1 MAKNR
6 IPPPATIN
14 TLDDLVNYQGVLPST
29 LTENQDLYSTE
40 RNLPFEKLGK
50 YDTGLTRLSGNQEHY
65 RAENQ
70 KGWGLLP
77 TAAGRLIASTITKTL
92 EGAAAMTTGFSE
104 NALSKEIADAEQHIL
119 NEWFPVYKSQG
130 MESDSL
136 MERLKEPGWWASTAT
151 DGAAF
156 MLSAI
161 VGSKGINAVSK
172 LGLAGKLAKGLGAS
186 DDILMQMDK
195 LTRSTVG
202 KVLGL
207 EKNGVGAATAYG
219 AFNEAFFES
228 KGVIDQVKTQL
239 SKDKYGTEFD
249 YLNPEQQADVMQAAG
264 KAGQQTF
271 WGNLPVLLLTERIFN
286 ETILGNFFGL
296 PEASAFSRIIKEG
309 DQFKLNALTKGQR
322 AALYGLPFAA
332 NIPTEMF
339 QENYQLAVS
348 NYFTKKATG
357 QSTAGMLEGILGEMG
372 DNFSTIEGKES
383 MFLGGLL
390 GGLGASASLSNI
402 GKQDK
407 YANQYLDILNGHYGT
422 LNKAASTYFQKD
434 ADGKILFENGM
445 PKLKSQKDFD
455 KEFEAITNNFEKYQI
470 MSELRTAAELGDTSA
485 AELYDIAVNDRFSE
499 TMFQLFQNPDSTQ
512 LVDTLIDSYA
522 EKYAQEFEEMTGK
535 KADKQT
541 KVKELKDKAE
551 RMQSLYNLAETYY
564 QVEGQPA
571 SLPMQYHSLFKQD
584 YFKQKAKEF
593 REKSNEVLSQLP
605 IEDKLKIEDAINKPN
620 KNSNTII
627 DAVLDNAD
635 FSKMDGVTD
644 KVDTKANVA
653 KALSFQ
659 SLYNL
664 ERQRFEKEFTK
675 EEFYKKANEKVQEE
689 AIEAEEKAKKQAVVD
704 EARRKRAEEIAKQEA
719 AKKAAKTVT
728 PAKPVQTTQPVQP
741 TAPVTSET
749 STVVQESTS
758 APEIPGINRETIE
771 DYFKNNDGKAATTI
785 AREIDTPIENVKF
798 WLDKL
803 VEEGKL
809 IKKGNNRYYK
819 VSSEESQVEPDN
831 TDTED
836 QLPDNSVPEIAPDIE
851 PEIPFTIIA
860 DPTDKQVRT
869 QNDFVLATEALSEG
883 HNVLANRVV
892 QMEKIIEGNVVQR
905 VNKDGFV
912 LDENAN
918 TAAMHSNVKKGDTI
932 QMSVPIDFMETPM
945 YVDNKNDRTITFR
958 EHLSKVAPENYR
970 QELIDNLPIK
980 ISHNGIDLGF
990 VHRVDWINDTNLV
1003 EDEFVSFE
1011 EQKALLREF
1020 REQFIDATNS
1030 VATDLTVDTEITFKG
1045 PGKLARDISYKPV
1058 SEAAP
1063 SFPIAVVT
1071 GNRTVKTMDGKVITI
1086 SHDATPGQAGFL
1098 YKDKFFVAKR
1108 KQLTDEDKQTLKE
1121 LLLEPVKSVNKIAS
1135 MVYASTIADTSK
1147 IQAALRNQKTPNN
1160 LRLGINKTSFYI
1172 YDHSTATVYNNS
1184 VEKLDEYLAQELV
1197 ANIIPSKENTEWASN
1212 NLLTNIREVKADYDG
1227 NVEPTIFVHNVVRF
1241 KLPKKQLSERVVPE
1255 VSTEP
1260 VQTEIDAIER
1270 RRQERRGDALEKI
1283 GVSRV
1288 GYDGKQRQDWKDA
1301 KNQDLKI
1308 ATNHTIERLSKNPN
1322 VKIGSLPSAYAN
1334 AIKAELEIHGVNS
1347 NDKTPI
1353 SEIIEKLK
1361 EINDKYDAE
1370 LKALENNTPTNET
1383 VQGQTAEANLQPEQG
1398 TIATEQGVSADIE
1411 DKKDDIVIS
1420 KQEGFKNAGEQSK
1433 KENNSNAIADY
1444 LLQNAKVGDTLTDKN
1459 GEGYEITEVNNR
1471 KDGSKEVVL
1480 VPFEL
1485 IDGKI
1490 DYSYSGT
1497 KLISEKNKK
1506 TASDLYEFSYTNS
1519 NGERIN
1525 ETYTYNAKAEIQ
1537 SLENNA
1543 QNKPTEQSVT
1553 TDIEAK
1559 KADIE
1564 RRRQEELFR
1573 LLPQDKVSG
1582 GSFDFTAAL
1591 SIGIPEFYQQMF
1603 DMIREGKDSIAGVK
1617 EKSAPLL
1624 QKLYNEGKLK
1634 DKKDVWL
1641 ALNPEANKINERY
1654 NQEIAAL
1661 IQNVAVDEPKTITQ
1675 PVDTE
1680 AVDKKKEKLKK
1691 KLGVELY
1698 PNVRE
1703 EAEDLIKKCRT

>member
-1 MAKNR
+1 MVNG
-6 IPPPATIN
+6 IE
-14 TLDDLVNYQGVLPST
+14 LDDNGLVSSVKRKGSSLDYYDPSQPGT
-29 LTENQDLYSTE
+29 QFDD
-40 RNLPFEKLGK
+40 LGK
-50 YDTGLTRLSGNQEHY
+50 YDDGLTRRSNQEQL

-92 EGAAAMTTGFSE
+92 EGVAAMGTGFSE

-161 VGSKGINAVSK
+161 VGSKGINALSK
-172 LGLAGKLAKGLGAS
+172 LVLAGKLVKGLGAS

-390 GGLGASASLSNI
+390 GGLGAGASLGNI

-455 KEFEAITNNFEKYQI
+455 REFEAITNNFEKYQI

-605 IEDKLKIEDAINKPN
+605 IEDKIKIEDAINKPN
-620 KNSNTII
+620 KNSNTVI

-689 AIEAEEKAKKQAVVD
+689 ATEAEEKAKKQAVVD

-719 AKKAAKTVT
+719 AKKAAIQ
-728 PAKPVQTTQPVQP
+728 PVQTTQPVQP
-741 TAPVTSET
+741 TAPV
-749 STVVQESTS
+749 
-758 APEIPGINRETIE
+758 APPAPTITRETIE

-785 AREIDTPIENVKF
+785 ARELGISDEGVKL

-809 IKKGNNRYYK
+809 VKKGNNRYYK

-831 TDTED
+831 TDIEGT
-836 QLPDNSVPEIAPDIE
+836 LPDNSVPEIAPDIE
-851 PEIPFTIIA
+851 PETPFTIIA

-892 QMEKIIEGNVVQR
+892 QMEKIFEGNVVQR

-932 QMSVPIDFMETPM
+932 QMSIPVDFMETPM
-945 YVDNKNDRTITFR
+945 YVDNKNNKTVTFK
-958 EHLSKVAPENYR
+958 EYLSTVAPENYR

-980 ISHNGIDLGF
+980 IFHNGIDLGF

-1020 REQFIDATNS
+1020 REQFIDTTNS

-1045 PGKLARDISYKPV
+1045 PGKLARDIFYDTL
-1058 SEAAP
+1058 ANATP

-1108 KQLTDEDKQTLKE
+1108 KQLTDEDKQVLKE

-1160 LRLGINKTSFYI
+1160 LRLAVNKTSFYI
-1172 YDHSTATVYNNS
+1172 YDHSTATVYNNPIENGML
-1184 VEKLDEYLAQELV
+1184 EKYLAQDLV
-1197 ANIIPSKENTEWASN
+1197 ANIIPSKENMEWASN

-1260 VQTEIDAIER
+1260 VQTEVDAIER
-1270 RRQERRGDALEKI
+1270 MRQEEFKTTHK
-1283 GVSRV
+1283 RV
-1288 GYDGKQRQDWKDA
+1288 KQELD
-1301 KNQDLKI
+1301 
-1308 ATNHTIERLSKNPN
+1308 TIERLKEAKKYGNT
-1322 VKIGSLPSAYAN
+1322 IG
-1334 AIKAELEIHGVNS
+1334 E
-1347 NDKTPI
+1347 
-1353 SEIIEKLK
+1353 
-1361 EINDKYDAE
+1361 
-1370 LKALENNTPTNET
+1370 ALD
-1383 VQGQTAEANLQPEQG
+1383 
-1398 TIATEQGVSADIE
+1398 S
-1411 DKKDDIVIS
+1411 
-1420 KQEGFKNAGEQSK
+1420 F
-1433 KENNSNAIADY
+1433 
-1444 LLQNAKVGDTLTDKN
+1444 
-1459 GEGYEITEVNNR
+1459 NR
-1471 KDGSKEVVL
+1471 PK
-1480 VPFEL
+1480 
-1485 IDGKI
+1485 
-1490 DYSYSGT
+1490 GT
-1497 KLISEKNKK
+1497 KLSFEENAVFSIIGDLGDILTLSKEDYNTNIDLFIKESEETINKI
-1506 TASDLYEFSYTNS
+1506 
-1519 NGERIN
+1519 IN
-1525 ETYTYNAKAEIQ
+1525 
-1537 SLENNA
+1537 
-1543 QNKPTEQSVT
+1543 T
-1553 TDIEAK
+1553 TTGDN
-1559 KADIE
+1559 
-1564 RRRQEELFR
+1564 
-1573 LLPQDKVSG
+1573 
-1582 GSFDFTAAL
+1582 L
-1591 SIGIPEFYQQMF
+1591 S
-1603 DMIREGKDSIAGVK
+1603 A
-1617 EKSAPLL
+1617 
-1624 QKLYNEGKLK
+1624 
-1634 DKKDVWL
+1634 
-1641 ALNPEANKINERY
+1641 KINERY

-1661 IQNVAVDEPKTITQ
+1661 TQNVADNDFNTITQ

-1680 AVDKKKEKLKK
+1680 AVEKKKEKLKK

>member
-1 MAKNR
+1 MSNPVNG
-6 IPPPATIN
+6 IE
-14 TLDDLVNYQGVLPST
+14 LDDNGLVSSVKRKGSSLEYYDPSQPGT
-29 LTENQDLYSTE
+29 QFDD
-40 RNLPFEKLGK
+40 LGK
-50 YDTGLTRLSGNQEHY
+50 YDDGLTRRSNQEQL

-119 NEWFPVYKSQG
+119 NEWFPVYNSQG

-207 EKNGVGAATAYG
+207 EKNGIGAATAYG

-372 DNFSTIEGKES
+372 DNFSTIEGRES

-390 GGLGASASLSNI
+390 GGLGAVASLGNI

-434 ADGKILFENGM
+434 ADGKIIFENGM

-455 KEFEAITNNFEKYQI
+455 KEFEAIANNFEKYQI

-522 EKYAQEFEEMTGK
+522 EKYAQEFEEITGK

-635 FSKMDGVTD
+635 FGKMEGVVD

-689 AIEAEEKAKKQAVVD
+689 ATETEEKAKKQAVID

-719 AKKAAKTVT
+719 AKKAA
-728 PAKPVQTTQPVQP
+728 AKPVTPIQPVQNTQPVQP
-741 TAPVTSET
+741 TEPVAANAVTKN
-749 STVVQESTS
+749 VV
-758 APEIPGINRETIE
+758 E
-771 DYFKNNDGKAATTI
+771 DYFKNNDGKTATTI
-785 AREIDTPIENVKF
+785 ARELGTDNNQTKAI
-798 WLDKL
+798 LDEL
-803 VEEGKL
+803 VNEGKL
-809 IKKGNNRYYK
+809 VKKSNGRYYN
-819 VSSEESQVEPDN
+819 VSQEESQVQPDN
-831 TDTED
+831 NTTKDE
-836 QLPDNSVPEIAPDIE
+836 LSDNGVSEIAPDIE
-851 PEIPFTIIA
+851 PEVPFTIL
-860 DPTDKQVRT
+860 DNPTDKQVRT

-892 QMEKIIEGNVVQR
+892 QMEKVFEGNVVQR

-912 LDENAN
+912 LDEKAN
-918 TAAMHSNVKKGDTI
+918 TAAMHSNVKNGDTI
-932 QMSVPIDFMETPM
+932 QMSIPVDFMETPM
-945 YVDNKNDRTITFR
+945 YVDNKNDKTITFR
-958 EHLSKVAPENYR
+958 EYLSTVSPENYR

-980 ISHNGIDLGF
+980 ISHNGVDLGF

-1003 EDEFVSFE
+1003 EQDFVSFE

-1030 VATDLTVDTEITFKG
+1030 VATDLTIDTEITFKG
-1045 PGKLARDISYKPV
+1045 PGKLARDIYYDTL
-1058 SEAAP
+1058 ANATP
-1063 SFPIAVVT
+1063 SFPVAVVT

-1108 KQLTDEDKQTLKE
+1108 KPLTDEDKQVLKD

-1135 MVYASTIADTSK
+1135 MVYASTVADTSK

-1160 LRLGINKTSFYI
+1160 LRLAVNKTSFYI

-1184 VEKLDEYLAQELV
+1184 VEKLDEYLAQDLV
-1197 ANIIPSKENTEWASN
+1197 ANIIPSKENTEWAAN

-1260 VQTEIDAIER
+1260 VQLEKELQVLEATQESPEIDAIER
-1270 RRQERRGDALEKI
+1270 RMQE
-1283 GVSRV
+1283 SN
-1288 GYDGKQRQDWKDA
+1288 
-1301 KNQDLKI
+1301 KNQL
-1308 ATNHTIERLSKNPN
+1308 NE
-1322 VKIGSLPSAYAN
+1322 IGSNRFLKFNKEGENTELSEVELKLINSLIDRMISQGKSA
-1334 AIKAELEIHGVNS
+1334 
-1347 NDKTPI
+1347 
-1353 SEIIEKLK
+1353 K
-1361 EINDKYDAE
+1361 EINVE
-1370 LKALENNTPTNET
+1370 LISRGFIQSQARTPAQIET
-1383 VQGQTAEANLQPEQG
+1383 YLQ
-1398 TIATEQGVSADIE
+1398 S
-1411 DKKDDIVIS
+1411 
-1420 KQEGFKNAGEQSK
+1420 
-1433 KENNSNAIADY
+1433 
-1444 LLQNAKVGDTLTDKN
+1444 
-1459 GEGYEITEVNNR
+1459 R
-1471 KDGSKEVVL
+1471 
-1480 VPFEL
+1480 

-1490 DYSYSGT
+1490 NSKVGES
-1497 KLISEKNKK
+1497 IS
-1506 TASDLYEFSYTNS
+1506 
-1519 NGERIN
+1519 
-1525 ETYTYNAKAEIQ
+1525 
-1537 SLENNA
+1537 
-1543 QNKPTEQSVT
+1543 
-1553 TDIEAK
+1553 
-1559 KADIE
+1559 
-1564 RRRQEELFR
+1564 
-1573 LLPQDKVSG
+1573 
-1582 GSFDFTAAL
+1582 
-1591 SIGIPEFYQQMF
+1591 
-1603 DMIREGKDSIAGVK
+1603 
-1617 EKSAPLL
+1617 
-1624 QKLYNEGKLK
+1624 
-1634 DKKDVWL
+1634 
-1641 ALNPEANKINERY
+1641 
-1654 NQEIAAL
+1654 QEIAAL
-1661 IQNVAVDEPKTITQ
+1661 TQNVAVEEPKTVEQ
-1675 PVDTE
+1675 SADTE
-1680 AVDKKKEKLKK
+1680 AVQKKKDKLRK
-1691 KLGVELY
+1691 KLGVDLY

>member
-1 MAKNR
+1 MVNG
-6 IPPPATIN
+6 IE
-14 TLDDLVNYQGVLPST
+14 LDDNGLVSSVKRKGSSLDYY
-29 LTENQDLYSTE
+29 DLSQPGTQ
-40 RNLPFEKLGK
+40 FDDLGK
-50 YDTGLTRLSGNQEHY
+50 YDDGLTRRSNQEQL

-92 EGAAAMTTGFSE
+92 EGVAAMGTGFTE

-119 NEWFPVYKSQG
+119 NEWFPVYNSQG

-161 VGSKGINAVSK
+161 VGSKGISAISK

-390 GGLGASASLSNI
+390 GGLGASASLGNI

-434 ADGKILFENGM
+434 NDGKILFENGM

-522 EKYAQEFEEMTGK
+522 EKYAQEFEEITGK

-635 FSKMDGVTD
+635 FSKIEGVAD

-689 AIEAEEKAKKQAVVD
+689 ATQAEEKAKKQAVVD

-809 IKKGNNRYYK
+809 VKKGNNRYYK
-819 VSSEESQVEPDN
+819 VSSEESQVEPDT
-831 TDTED
+831 TDTEAKKADIERRRQEELETTKNIGEDKLKEGRENTKKIVESLKQRYPATSVQGIIIRILEKLIDFSKYSTIIDSDYLNGRNASGQATWFGMIISQETLDGILAGKEHEVHTFIHEFIHGFTTSKISDYNIEKKGLIPGFKSKLTAKEKNAIEQLQRIFEKVKKDNPKSKEYGFTNLDEFIAEAFSNSSFQYTLKNTKAEGKKSNLFSEFINAVGDLLFEQLERWAKRFNKEIPERSTITGILEDVLAWTEDLID
-836 QLPDNSVPEIAPDIE
+836 QNNKLAYIATNEEINAKYDAELAALERTVPEIAPDIE

-892 QMEKIIEGNVVQR
+892 QMEKIFEGNIVQR

-912 LDENAN
+912 LDEKAN

-932 QMSVPIDFMETPM
+932 QMSIPVDFMETPM

-980 ISHNGIDLGF
+980 ISHNGVDLGF

-1003 EDEFVSFE
+1003 EKEFVSFE

-1045 PGKLARDISYKPV
+1045 PGKLARDISYKPL

-1184 VEKLDEYLAQELV
+1184 VEKLDEYLAQDLV

-1260 VQTEIDAIER
+1260 LQTELDAIER
-1270 RRQERRGDALEKI
+1270 RRQEELNNIVDPRFESAEAEYNFHKYKQESIDIYREYADALKEETSPEKKRQMERE
-1283 GVSRV
+1283 VLPEVMERV
-1288 GYDGKQRQDWKDA
+1288 HEARKKQGKISSP
-1301 KNQDLKI
+1301 DLTDEHHK
-1308 ATNHTIERLSKNPN
+1308 
-1322 VKIGSLPSAYAN
+1322 
-1334 AIKAELEIHGVNS
+1334 
-1347 NDKTPI
+1347 
-1353 SEIIEKLK
+1353 IIEKQV
-1361 EINDKYDAE
+1361 
-1370 LKALENNTPTNET
+1370 NE
-1383 VQGQTAEANLQPEQG
+1383 
-1398 TIATEQGVSADIE
+1398 
-1411 DKKDDIVIS
+1411 
-1420 KQEGFKNAGEQSK
+1420 
-1433 KENNSNAIADY
+1433 
-1444 LLQNAKVGDTLTDKN
+1444 
-1459 GEGYEITEVNNR
+1459 
-1471 KDGSKEVVL
+1471 
-1480 VPFEL
+1480 
-1485 IDGKI
+1485 
-1490 DYSYSGT
+1490 
-1497 KLISEKNKK
+1497 
-1506 TASDLYEFSYTNS
+1506 
-1519 NGERIN
+1519 
-1525 ETYTYNAKAEIQ
+1525 
-1537 SLENNA
+1537 
-1543 QNKPTEQSVT
+1543 
-1553 TDIEAK
+1553 
-1559 KADIE
+1559 
-1564 RRRQEELFR
+1564 
-1573 LLPQDKVSG
+1573 
-1582 GSFDFTAAL
+1582 
-1591 SIGIPEFYQQMF
+1591 
-1603 DMIREGKDSIAGVK
+1603 
-1617 EKSAPLL
+1617 
-1624 QKLYNEGKLK
+1624 
-1634 DKKDVWL
+1634 
-1641 ALNPEANKINERY
+1641 INERY

-1661 IQNVAVDEPKTITQ
+1661 TQNVAVDEPETVAQ

-1680 AVDKKKEKLKK
+1680 AVQKKKEKLKK

>member
-6 IPPPATIN
+6 IPPPANIETIE
-14 TLDDLVNYQGVLPST
+14 DLVNYEGVLPSS
-29 LTENQDLYSTE
+29 LTENRDLYSTE
-40 RNLPFEKLGK
+40 RNLPFDRLGK
-50 YDTGLTRLSGNQEHY
+50 YDTGLTRISGNQEHF

-70 KGWGLLP
+70 RGWGLLP

-92 EGAAAMTTGFSE
+92 EGFAAMGTGFRE

-161 VGSKGINAVSK
+161 VSSKGISAVSK
-172 LGLAGKLAKGLGAS
+172 LGLVGKFVKGLGVS

-264 KAGQQTF
+264 KAGQETF
-271 WGNLPVLLLTERIFN
+271 WANLPALLLTERIFN
-286 ETILGNFFGL
+286 ETILGSFFGL

-339 QENYQLAVS
+339 QENYQLAVE

-357 QSTAGMLEGILGEMG
+357 KSTAGLLEGILGEMG
-372 DNFSTIEGKES
+372 DNFTSIEGKES

-390 GGLGASASLSNI
+390 GGLGASASLGNI
-402 GKQDK
+402 GKQEK

-434 ADGKILFENGM
+434 NDGKILFENGM

-455 KEFEAITNNFEKYQI
+455 REFEAITNNFEKYQI

-635 FSKMDGVTD
+635 FSKIEGVAD

-689 AIEAEEKAKKQAVVD
+689 ATEAEDKAKKQAVVD

-719 AKKAAKTVT
+719 AKKAAQPVT

-809 IKKGNNRYYK
+809 VKKGNNRYYK

-912 LDENAN
+912 VEENAN

-932 QMSVPIDFMETPM
+932 QMSIPVDFMETPM
-945 YVDNKNDRTITFR
+945 YIDNKNDKTITFR
-958 EHLSKVAPENYR
+958 EYLSTVAPENYR

-990 VHRVDWINDTNLV
+990 VHRVEWINDTNLV

-1045 PGKLARDISYKPV
+1045 PGKLARDKSYQPL

-1108 KQLTDEDKQTLKE
+1108 KQLTDEDKQVLKD

-1184 VEKLDEYLAQELV
+1184 VEKLDEYLAQDLV

-1227 NVEPTIFVHNVVRF
+1227 NIEPTIFVHNVVRF

-1260 VQTEIDAIER
+1260 INIKVEPLTEENASYSFADMTNGFMPKSTDDGGARAVMRDTRATDAKELDEKTVIARFIEKNGKKWLEVVKWTYDAVGREGHLKIVIDVTGRDIDLSLFNIATLGEKSVHYATKAAGEKFKKDVFKVLEATQESPEIDAIER
-1270 RRQERRGDALEKI
+1270 RRQEELNRETPVKNENITVDFGGGVFVKYQVITYKDGSVKISTPFGKAKRYNELSDEVFRDYAKIDFESDAKGIIKTELVKNDYTDKQSQEVQVAKDKTINAKYDLLRQRIVGKAEVKALEK
-1283 GVSRV
+1283 VSEPIV
-1288 GYDGKQRQDWKDA
+1288 EEIAPA
-1301 KNQDLKI
+1301 K
-1308 ATNHTIERLSKNPN
+1308 
-1322 VKIGSLPSAYAN
+1322 
-1334 AIKAELEIHGVNS
+1334 
-1347 NDKTPI
+1347 
-1353 SEIIEKLK
+1353 
-1361 EINDKYDAE
+1361 
-1370 LKALENNTPTNET
+1370 
-1383 VQGQTAEANLQPEQG
+1383 
-1398 TIATEQGVSADIE
+1398 
-1411 DKKDDIVIS
+1411 
-1420 KQEGFKNAGEQSK
+1420 
-1433 KENNSNAIADY
+1433 
-1444 LLQNAKVGDTLTDKN
+1444 
-1459 GEGYEITEVNNR
+1459 
-1471 KDGSKEVVL
+1471 
-1480 VPFEL
+1480 
-1485 IDGKI
+1485 
-1490 DYSYSGT
+1490 
-1497 KLISEKNKK
+1497 SEK
-1506 TASDLYEFSYTNS
+1506 
-1519 NGERIN
+1519 
-1525 ETYTYNAKAEIQ
+1525 IQ
-1537 SLENNA
+1537 SE
-1543 QNKPTEQSVT
+1543 
-1553 TDIEAK
+1553 
-1559 KADIE
+1559 
-1564 RRRQEELFR
+1564 
-1573 LLPQDKVSG
+1573 
-1582 GSFDFTAAL
+1582 
-1591 SIGIPEFYQQMF
+1591 
-1603 DMIREGKDSIAGVK
+1603 VK
-1617 EKSAPLL
+1617 
-1624 QKLYNEGKLK
+1624 
-1634 DKKDVWL
+1634 
-1641 ALNPEANKINERY
+1641 
-1654 NQEIAAL
+1654 
-1661 IQNVAVDEPKTITQ
+1661 T
-1675 PVDTE
+1675 VDTE
-1680 AVDKKKEKLKK
+1680 AVQKKKDTLRK
-1691 KLGVELY
+1691 KLGVDLY
-1698 PNVRE
+1698 PNVKQ
-1703 EAEDLIKKCRT
+1703 EAEDLIKKCRK

>member
-29 LTENQDLYSTE
+29 LTENQDIYSTE

-92 EGAAAMTTGFSE
+92 EGVAAMGTGFSE

-136 MERLKEPGWWASTAT
+136 MERLKEPGWWASTAI

-161 VGSKGINAVSK
+161 VGSKGISAVSK

-390 GGLGASASLSNI
+390 GGLGAAASLGNI

-434 ADGKILFENGM
+434 NDGKILFENGM

-635 FSKMDGVTD
+635 FSKIEGVTD

-689 AIEAEEKAKKQAVVD
+689 ATEAEEKAKKQAVVD

-719 AKKAAKTVT
+719 TKKASQPVT
-728 PAKPVQTTQPVQP
+728 PVQTAQPVQP
-741 TAPVTSET
+741 TAPV
-749 STVVQESTS
+749 
-758 APEIPGINRETIE
+758 APPTPAITRETIE

-785 AREIDTPIENVKF
+785 ARELGISDEGVKF

-809 IKKGNNRYYK
+809 VKKGNNRYYK
-819 VSSEESQVEPDN
+819 VSMDTIQVKSQSTETETQEADIERKIQEVENFVNQDFFANSELLSNHWKTKKDLFENKIKQLKSLLQKGLKTGEDLRTLTNLLNDVRGILNEGININNETAILTNEKNIQELANSLLSLISDEVIKDYIQVMNRAMESRVGSNAVEKMLVGYSDGSGYTIDGKNVEYFLSKETLENAKNNKQINSKYDAELKALEKQPTTSIQSIEAKKADIERRRQESLYIVTQKDINEGNDVGIRKNEDGNFEGEVWSNDN
-831 TDTED
+831 VLVESYKGSLKEVQDAINTKYDAEYIDAVKKGEMTKEQAMQALEEIGRKD
-836 QLPDNSVPEIAPDIE
+836 SSAYAEIAALEKTVDEITPDIE

-892 QMEKIIEGNVVQR
+892 QMEKIFEGNIVQR

-912 LDENAN
+912 LEENAN

-932 QMSVPIDFMETPM
+932 QMSIPVDFMETPM

-1045 PGKLARDISYKPV
+1045 PGKLARDKSYQPL
-1058 SEAAP
+1058 SEATP
-1063 SFPIAVVT
+1063 SFPIAIVT

-1086 SHDATPGQAGFL
+1086 SHDATTGQAGFL

-1108 KQLTDEDKQTLKE
+1108 KRLTDEDKQTLKE

-1184 VEKLDEYLAQELV
+1184 VEKLDEYLAQDLV
-1197 ANIIPSKENTEWASN
+1197 AHIIPNKENMEWASN

-1260 VQTEIDAIER
+1260 VQTELDAVK
-1270 RRQERRGDALEKI
+1270 RRQ
-1283 GVSRV
+1283 
-1288 GYDGKQRQDWKDA
+1288 
-1301 KNQDLKI
+1301 
-1308 ATNHTIERLSKNPN
+1308 
-1322 VKIGSLPSAYAN
+1322 
-1334 AIKAELEIHGVNS
+1334 
-1347 NDKTPI
+1347 
-1353 SEIIEKLK
+1353 
-1361 EINDKYDAE
+1361 
-1370 LKALENNTPTNET
+1370 
-1383 VQGQTAEANLQPEQG
+1383 
-1398 TIATEQGVSADIE
+1398 
-1411 DKKDDIVIS
+1411 
-1420 KQEGFKNAGEQSK
+1420 
-1433 KENNSNAIADY
+1433 
-1444 LLQNAKVGDTLTDKN
+1444 
-1459 GEGYEITEVNNR
+1459 
-1471 KDGSKEVVL
+1471 
-1480 VPFEL
+1480 
-1485 IDGKI
+1485 
-1490 DYSYSGT
+1490 
-1497 KLISEKNKK
+1497 
-1506 TASDLYEFSYTNS
+1506 
-1519 NGERIN
+1519 
-1525 ETYTYNAKAEIQ
+1525 
-1537 SLENNA
+1537 
-1543 QNKPTEQSVT
+1543 
-1553 TDIEAK
+1553 
-1559 KADIE
+1559 
-1564 RRRQEELFR
+1564 QEEL
-1573 LLPQDKVSG
+1573 
-1582 GSFDFTAAL
+1582 
-1591 SIGIPEFYQQMF
+1591 
-1603 DMIREGKDSIAGVK
+1603 
-1617 EKSAPLL
+1617 
-1624 QKLYNEGKLK
+1624 
-1634 DKKDVWL
+1634 
-1641 ALNPEANKINERY
+1641 ER
-1654 NQEIAAL
+1654 
-1661 IQNVAVDEPKTITQ
+1661 VR
-1675 PVDTE
+1675 
-1680 AVDKKKEKLKK
+1680 KKEKLKK

>member
-1 MAKNR
+1 MSNPVNG
-6 IPPPATIN
+6 IE
-14 TLDDLVNYQGVLPST
+14 LDDNGLVSSVKRKGSSLEYYDPSQPGT
-29 LTENQDLYSTE
+29 QFDD
-40 RNLPFEKLGK
+40 LGK
-50 YDTGLTRLSGNQEHY
+50 YDDGLTRRSNQEQL

-207 EKNGVGAATAYG
+207 EKNGIGAATAYG

-372 DNFSTIEGKES
+372 DNFSTIEGRES

-390 GGLGASASLSNI
+390 GGLGAGASLSNI

-522 EKYAQEFEEMTGK
+522 EKYAQEFEEITGK

-635 FSKMDGVTD
+635 FGKMEGVVD

-689 AIEAEEKAKKQAVVD
+689 ATEAEEKAKKQAVID

-719 AKKAAKTVT
+719 AKKAAQPVT
-728 PAKPVQTTQPVQP
+728 PTKPVQTTQPVQP
-741 TAPVTSET
+741 TAPVAPPTPAIT
-749 STVVQESTS
+749 KAVVE
-758 APEIPGINRETIE
+758 N
-771 DYFKNNDGKAATTI
+771 YFKNNDGKAATTI
-785 AREIDTPIENVKF
+785 ARELGISDEGVKL
-798 WLDKL
+798 WLNKL

-809 IKKGNNRYYK
+809 VKKGNNRYYK
-819 VSSEESQVEPDN
+819 VLHEESQVQPDN
-831 TDTED
+831 TDTEG
-836 QLPDNSVPEIAPDIE
+836 QLPDNSIPEIAPDIE
-851 PEIPFTIIA
+851 PEVPFTIIA
-860 DPTDKQVRT
+860 DPTDKQVST
-869 QNDFVLATEALSEG
+869 QNDFVVATEALSEG

-892 QMEKIIEGNVVQR
+892 QMEKIIEGNIVQR
-905 VNKDGFV
+905 INKDGFV
-912 LDENAN
+912 LDEKAN
-918 TAAMHSNVKKGDTI
+918 TAAMHSNVKNGDTI
-932 QMSVPIDFMETPM
+932 QMSIPVDFMETPM
-945 YVDNKNDRTITFR
+945 YVDNKNDKTITFR
-958 EHLSKVAPENYR
+958 EYLSTVSPENYR

-980 ISHNGIDLGF
+980 ISHNGVDLGF

-1003 EDEFVSFE
+1003 EQDFVSFE

-1045 PGKLARDISYKPV
+1045 PGKLARDIYYDKLSSAV
-1058 SEAAP
+1058 P

-1108 KQLTDEDKQTLKE
+1108 KQLTDEDKQVLKD

-1184 VEKLDEYLAQELV
+1184 VEKLDEYLAQDLV

-1241 KLPKKQLSERVVPE
+1241 KLPKKQLNERVVPE
-1255 VSTEP
+1255 VSTEH
-1260 VQTEIDAIER
+1260 VQLEKELQVLEATQESPEIDAIER
-1270 RRQERRGDALEKI
+1270 RRQEELKE
-1283 GVSRV
+1283 RV
-1288 GYDGKQRQDWKDA
+1288 IYDRKP
-1301 KNQDLKI
+1301 
-1308 ATNHTIERLSKNPN
+1308 TIEDGEFRIIGDPNRQIYRINENTGRLQVRDRESGLWT
-1322 VKIGSLPSAYAN
+1322 VEGTHGKI
-1334 AIKAELEIHGVNS
+1334 ELETAQRSGF
-1347 NDKTPI
+1347 
-1353 SEIIEKLK
+1353 EKLK
-1361 EINDKYDAE
+1361 ENINAKYDAE
-1370 LKALENNTPTNET
+1370 L
-1383 VQGQTAEANLQPEQG
+1383 
-1398 TIATEQGVSADIE
+1398 
-1411 DKKDDIVIS
+1411 
-1420 KQEGFKNAGEQSK
+1420 
-1433 KENNSNAIADY
+1433 
-1444 LLQNAKVGDTLTDKN
+1444 
-1459 GEGYEITEVNNR
+1459 
-1471 KDGSKEVVL
+1471 
-1480 VPFEL
+1480 
-1485 IDGKI
+1485 
-1490 DYSYSGT
+1490 
-1497 KLISEKNKK
+1497 
-1506 TASDLYEFSYTNS
+1506 
-1519 NGERIN
+1519 
-1525 ETYTYNAKAEIQ
+1525 
-1537 SLENNA
+1537 
-1543 QNKPTEQSVT
+1543 
-1553 TDIEAK
+1553 
-1559 KADIE
+1559 
-1564 RRRQEELFR
+1564 
-1573 LLPQDKVSG
+1573 
-1582 GSFDFTAAL
+1582 AAL
-1591 SIGIPEFYQQMF
+1591 T
-1603 DMIREGKDSIAGVK
+1603 
-1617 EKSAPLL
+1617 
-1624 QKLYNEGKLK
+1624 
-1634 DKKDVWL
+1634 
-1641 ALNPEANKINERY
+1641 
-1654 NQEIAAL
+1654 
-1661 IQNVAVDEPKTITQ
+1661 QNVAVEEPKTVEQ

-1680 AVDKKKEKLKK
+1680 AVQKKKDKLKK

-1703 EAEDLIKKCRT
+1703 EAENLIKKCRT